1 MGFRSKLGKAV
12 LEVLGLAKK
21 VPHPHLV
28 HIIPNT
34 ADGLKTS
41 LTHVHGLRNRLHHL
55 EVQISTPSSKILP
68 HRTLQASGIADD
80 IGTLAK
86 TNLENATA
94 FHKTAMLTERIL
106 DSYVRAANLF
116 RPILRHNYL
125 NSARKVTDQTHQAVE
140 AAKKLQ
146 ELSDRLSKMIS
157 RSTQNDLAF
166 GHLIKEL
173 EKEIIVSEKALNDAQ
188 DALKELAQSMGIPIS
203 VLVSGNMIVPYHDN
217 SITTNDL
224 IEAGLE
230 TLDVL
235 TTGPIEHRL
244 LGTPKTEKL
253 DRVFGEIE
261 KKATDPNLLNQ
272 GTWGI
277 GF

>member
-1 MGFRSKLGKAV
+1 MGFRSKLGKTV

-21 VPHPHLV
+21 VPHPNLV

-34 ADGLKTS
+34 ADGLRNS

-55 EVQISTPSSKILP
+55 EVQINTSSSKMLP

-80 IGTLAK
+80 IGTLVK
-86 TNLENATA
+86 TNLENAAA

-106 DSYVRAANLF
+106 NSYVQATNLF

-125 NSARKVTDQTHQAVE
+125 NSARKVTDQTHKAVE
-140 AAKKLQ
+140 AAQKLQ
-146 ELSDRLSKMIS
+146 ELSNRLNKIINNPNP
-157 RSTQNDLAF
+157 NDLEL
-166 GHLIKEL
+166 GHLFREL
-173 EKEIIVSEKALNDAQ
+173 EKEIIISEKALNEAQ
-188 DALKELAQSMGIPIS
+188 DALRELAKSMGVPIS
-203 VLVSGNMIVPYHDN
+203 VLASGNIIAPYDSN
-217 SITTNDL
+217 SITTSDL

-230 TLDVL
+230 TIDVL

-244 LGTPKTEKL
+244 LGAPKTEKL

-261 KKATDPNLLNQ
+261 KKAADPNLLNQ